1 MSKYPQVLFR
11 NRKPNRSA
19 TIEEYRESGGY
30 RPLEKFV
37 GGRISPKKI
46 IELVNESGLLGRGGA
61 GFPTGRKWAAV
72 SDSAPFPRYL
82 VANGDEMEPGTF
94 KDRVL
99 LHVDPHCVI
108 EGMVLCGYSFSASK
122 AFFFVR
128 PSYESSAVIFERE
141 LEYARQAGF
150 LGNNILGTDFSFDIV
165 VHRSG
170 GRYICGE
177 GSALLNAIMG
187 KRANPVKPPPYPTD
201 KGLWDRPT
209 VINNVETLACVPHIL
224 SNGPGWFRGLS
235 ATPHGAGTKLYCIS
249 GKVNFPGAVE
259 LPIGTR
265 LSEIIEEHCG
275 GMTPGSRFKACLPGG
290 ASTRFMTGEHYDV
303 PMDFEDLKNIGNRLG
318 TAAIMVFDHKT
329 CLVGAALNLTEFFA
343 RESCGWCTP
352 CREGL
357 PYMRDLLWRIENGEG
372 QEEDISNLRRLC
384 KEVWNSYCALAP
396 GAAEPVISLL
406 DTFEDE
412 VRQHISQKGCPFHA
426 KADN

>member
-1 MSKYPQVLFR
+1 MPQYPQVLFK
-11 NRKPNRSA
+11 NRKPTRVV
-19 TIEEYRESGGY
+19 TLDEYRKSGGY
-30 RPLEKFV
+30 RALEKFV
-37 GGRISPKKI
+37 VGRVSPKEI
-46 IELVNESGLLGRGGA
+46 IGLVTESSLLGRGGA
-61 GFPTGRKWAAV
+61 GFPAGKKWSSV
-72 SDSAPFPRYL
+72 PDSAAFPRYL
-82 VANGDEMEPGTF
+82 AANGDEMEPGTF

-108 EGMVLCGYSFSASK
+108 EGMILCGYSFSASK

-150 LGNNILGTDFSFDIV
+150 LGNHILGTDFSFDIV

-177 GSALLNAIMG
+177 GTALLNAIMG
-187 KRANPVKPPPYPTD
+187 KRPNPIKPPPYPTE
-201 KGLWDRPT
+201 KGLWDKPT
-209 VINNVETLACVPHIL
+209 VVNNVETLACVPHIL
-224 SNGPGWFRGLS
+224 QNGPEWFKGLS

-265 LSEIIEEHCG
+265 LSEIIEQHCG
-275 GMTPGSRFKACLPGG
+275 GMTQGSEFKACLPGG
-290 ASTRFMTGEHYDV
+290 ASTRFMTREHYDI

-329 CLVGAALNLTEFFA
+329 CMVGATLNLIEFFA

-357 PYMRDLLWRIENGEG
+357 PYMRELLRRIESGEG
-372 QEEDISNLRRLC
+372 EEEDITNLRRLC

-406 DTFEDE
+406 DFFEDE

-426 KADN
+426 KADH